1 MLLYIW
7 LAVMM
12 QAFMPG
18 GDRVASFST
27 GSFEAHLRADI
38 DATPAA
44 LGAAGHIARY
54 TPLAARAR

>member
-1 MLLYIW
+1 MMLYMW

-18 GDRVASFST
+18 GDRIASMQA
-27 GSFEAHLRADI
+27 GALEARLQAELE
-38 DATPAA
+38 PSS
-44 LGAAGHIARY
+44 LVGAAGHIARY